1 MKLDERLSV
10 IAGEVLEGLPL
21 ADIGTDHGYLGIEL
35 CKECKCPHVIMTD
48 VSHDSLEKAKR
59 NAAFLVP
66 DLLKEC
72 RFEFREGDGLSVLK
86 AGEAGTVTIAGMGG
100 IMMADIIGADT
111 DVSASVRRF
120 VLQPRNNAGRLRLY
134 LQAAG
139 IGMVRERFA
148 REKERICEIFVCQPG
163 ASVRAVSREEL
174 SAMDERYKSDPAF
187 AAEADFPA
195 YLAESSDP
203 LVDAYLEL
211 NLNKQRRILE
221 QIYSKSDAK
230 GGAGFAEA
238 RVRVLEE
245 ILECRKRNS

>member
-10 IAGEVLEGLPL
+10 IAGEVLDGQTL
-21 ADIGTDHGYLGIEL
+21 ADVGTDHGYLGIEL
-35 CKECKCPHVIMTD
+35 CRTGKCPHVIMTD

-59 NAAFLVP
+59 NAGLLVP
-66 DLLKEC
+66 DLLEEGK
-72 RFEFREGDGLSVLK
+72 FEFREGDGLNVLK

-100 IMMADIIGADT
+100 IMMIGIIGADPWR
-111 DVSASVRRF
+111 SASVKRF

-163 ASVRAVSREEL
+163 ASVREVSLEEL
-174 SAMDERYKSDPAF
+174 DAMDERYKSDPDF

-195 YLAESSDP
+195 YLAESSEP

-211 NLNKQRRILE
+211 NLNKQRKILE
-221 QIYSKSDAK
+221 QIYGKSGAP
-230 GGAGFAEA
+230 GGAEFAEA
-238 RVRVLEE
+238 R
-245 ILECRKRNS
+245 SSD